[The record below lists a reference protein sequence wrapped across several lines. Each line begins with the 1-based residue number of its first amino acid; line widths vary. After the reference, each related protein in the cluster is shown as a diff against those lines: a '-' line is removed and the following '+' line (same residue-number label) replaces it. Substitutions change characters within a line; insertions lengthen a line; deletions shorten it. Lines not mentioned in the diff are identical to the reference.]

1 MLSSSLFLFTPSTL
15 RVIFQS
21 VVEYVH
27 VLYRINILLQC
38 DIKLPEE
45 VHWGHKQDRETVDRA
60 VLQEV
65 NGQVCFLT
73 HLSQTKRH

>member
-1 MLSSSLFLFTPSTL
+1 MLSTSLLLFNPSSLP
-15 RVIFQS
+15 VIFQS

-27 VLYRINILLQC
+27 VLYRISLLLQC

-45 VHWGHKQDRETVDRA
+45 FHWGHKQGRETVDRP

-65 NGQVCFLT
+65 NSQVCFLT
-73 HLSQTKRH
+73 HLSQTKRQ